1 MKKTPTF
8 SINLD
13 LEKSPISILK
23 KDNFSKNDSNILKH
37 QHDQLLELKE
47 QYLRYKS
54 QCQQEQKEINLTIL
68 NLERQLR
75 QEMQKIEELEIELQ
89 KISKNSQNK
98 NKNGSIDTVEKIWNI
113 MNIFH
118 EKIHQNKISIED
130 FKPKIEE
137 KMTSKFEWKK

>member
-1 MKKTPTF
+1 MQTRTKRNQSYNFKFRKTIKTR
-8 SINLD
+8 NA
-13 LEKSPISILK
+13 
-23 KDNFSKNDSNILKH
+23 
-37 QHDQLLELKE
+37 
-47 QYLRYKS
+47 
-54 QCQQEQKEINLTIL
+54 
-68 NLERQLR
+68 
-75 QEMQKIEELEIELQ
+75 KIEELEIELQ